1 MEKIYI
7 AHTPALPAA
16 QQARPHGSSP
26 VNSRRLLLSLLA
38 LFCVSFAFG
47 QTTWMGMRF
56 TVGGTPLNV
65 NALGRMVAPGN
76 SRTHQL
82 KLVRAVDGKDVPGST
97 VSVSLAGATS
107 GQFKYASLPRTVTL
121 PANTAY
127 YLVSSETQGGDAWYS
142 SGTTLTTTSV
152 ATCFGGVFWNGSN
165 WATQGGTNNSF
176 VPVSFTYGPRDP
188 ENPSGTS
195 SGVNYAYYQGAN
207 WWDRRPNVDD
217 LKPVRTGTKSYFDIS
232 GNTQADNFAFKYTGF
247 IDVPTTGMYT
257 FYTYAD
263 DACDLYVGGA
273 LVVNNN
279 TKNVVAERSGKIE
292 LKAGRHSFS
301 VVYMDT
307 RGAHIFYHV
316 KYEGPGVAKQ
326 FVPQSRISR
335 GGTVSAPTAPAEEP
349 VAAGPTFS
357 GYYQLLAKHSGKAI
371 DVSGASTGD
380 GADALQ
386 YARGTGTNQQFS
398 IQAVGSGFY
407 KIVARHSG
415 KVLAVTSTSSSVEQ
429 FTYTGAAMQQWRVEL
444 QSDGYYKITNRSTGK
459 SLDVSGASTLNG
471 ARILQFAYSGSNN
484 QKWKLQSTTASG
496 REAAAETAAEQL
508 EEAADNV
515 TLFPNPAQDL
525 VQVTYK
531 AKADG
536 PGTVVVSDATS
547 QSKISRTVELHAGD
561 NVIDLDVTALP
572 TGIYFLRL
580 NAEGKEVTKKLVVAK

>member
-7 AHTPALPAA
+7 AHTPAQPAA
-16 QQARPHGSSP
+16 PQTRPHGTSRFP
-26 VNSRRLLLSLLA
+26 VFSRRLLLSLLTLLTA
-38 LFCVSFAFG
+38 ATAFG

-56 TVGGTPLNV
+56 TVGGIPLNV

-82 KLVRAVDGKDVPGST
+82 KLVNALTGKDVPGST

-127 YLVSSETQGGDAWYS
+127 YLVSSETQGGDSWYAS
-142 SGTTLTTTSV
+142 NTSVITTSV
-152 ATCFGGVFWNGSN
+152 ATCFGGVFWNGSS
-165 WATQGGTNNSF
+165 WTVEGGTNNSF

-195 SGVNYAYYQGAN
+195 GGLNYAYYQGAN

-232 GNTQADNFAFKYTGF
+232 GNTQTDNFAFKYTGY
-247 IDVPTTGMYT
+247 INVPSTGWYT

-273 LVVNNN
+273 LVVSNNQ
-279 TKNVVAERSGKIE
+279 KNVVTEKSGRIE
-292 LKAGRHSFS
+292 LKAGRHAFS

-316 KYEGPGVAKQ
+316 KYEGPGVVKQ
-326 FVPQSRISR
+326 FIPQSRISR
-335 GGTVSAPTAPAEEP
+335 GGTVTAPTEEP
-349 VAAGPTFS
+349 VGSGPTFS
-357 GYYQLLAKHSGKAI
+357 GYYQLLAKHSGKALDI
-371 DVSGASTGD
+371 AKASTVN
-380 GADALQ
+380 GADAFQ
-386 YARGTGTNQQFS
+386 YTKSTGSNQQFS
-398 IQAVGSGFY
+398 IESVGSGYY

-415 KVLAVTSTSSSVEQ
+415 KVLAVTSSTSNVEQ
-429 FTYTGAAMQQWRVEL
+429 YTYSGTAMQQWKVEL
-444 QSDGYYKITNRSTGK
+444 TSDGYYKIINRSTGK
-459 SLDVSGASTLNG
+459 SLDVAGASTLNE
-471 ARILQFAYSGSNN
+471 ARILQFTYTGASN
-484 QKWKLQSTTASG
+484 QKWKIQSMSSTA
-496 REAAAETAAEQL
+496 RVAAAETAEEQL

-536 PGTVVVSDATS
+536 QGSVVVSDATS
-547 QSKISRTVELHAGD
+547 QSKLSRTVELHAGD
-561 NVIDLDVTALP
+561 NVVDLDVTSLP
-572 TGIYFLRL
+572 TGIYFLRFK
-580 NAEGKEVTKKLVVAK
+580 AEGKEVTKKLVVAK

>member
-1 MEKIYI
+1 MEKIYS

-26 VNSRRLLLSLLA
+26 VPSRRLLLSLLA
-38 LFCVSFAFG
+38 LFSVSFAFG

-56 TVGGTPLNV
+56 TVNGTPLNV

-82 KLVRAVDGKDVPGST
+82 KLVNALTGKDVPGST
-97 VSVSLAGATS
+97 VSVSLAGAAS

-127 YLVSSETQGGDAWYS
+127 YLVSSETQGGDSWYS
-142 SGTTLTTTSV
+142 SSTSLTTTGV
-152 ATCFGGVFWNGSN
+152 ATCSGGVFWNGSN

-195 SGVNYAYYQGAN
+195 GGLNYAYYQGAN
-207 WWDRRPNVDD
+207 WWDFRPNVDN
-217 LKPVRTGTKSYFDIS
+217 LRPVRTGTKSYFDIS
-232 GNTQADNFAFKYTGF
+232 GATQSDNFAFKYTGY
-247 IDVPTTGMYT
+247 INVPTTGWYT

-273 LVVNNN
+273 LVVSNNQ
-279 TKNVVAERSGKIE
+279 KNIVTERSGRIE
-292 LKAGRHSFS
+292 LKAGKHSFS

-307 RGAHIFYHV
+307 RGSHIFYHV

-326 FVPQSRISR
+326 FVPASRISR
-335 GGTVSAPTAPAEEP
+335 GGTVSLPTEEP

-357 GYYQLLAKHSGKAI
+357 GYYQLLAKHSGKAVDI
-371 DVSGASTGD
+371 SDASTVS

-386 YARGTGTNQQFS
+386 YTRGTGSNQQFS
-398 IQAVGSGFY
+398 IQSVGSGYY

-415 KVLAVTSTSSSVEQ
+415 KVLAVTSSTSIVEQ
-429 FTYTGAAMQQWRVEL
+429 HTYSGSSMHQWKVEL

-459 SLDVSGASTLNG
+459 ALDVMGASTLDK
-471 ARILQFAYSGSNN
+471 ARIGQYTYVGAGN
-484 QKWKLQSTTASG
+484 QKWRIQSTGASA

-508 EEAADNV
+508 EEAADDV
-515 TLFPNPAQDL
+515 TLFPNPAQDH

-536 PGTVVVSDATS
+536 PGTVEVSDATS

>member
-7 AHTPALPAA
+7 AHTPALPAV
-16 QQARPHGSSP
+16 QQARPHGSLP
-26 VNSRRLLLSLLA
+26 VPSRRLLLSLLT
-38 LFCVSFAFG
+38 LFTVSFAFG

-82 KLVRAVDGKDVPGST
+82 KLVRALDGKDVPGST
-97 VSVSLAGATS
+97 VSVSLAGAAS

-127 YLVSSETQGGDAWYS
+127 YLVSSETQGGDSWYS
-142 SGTTLTTTSV
+142 SNTSLTTTSV
-152 ATCFGGVFWNGSN
+152 ATCFGGVFWNGSH

-188 ENPSGTS
+188 ENPSGTTGGIS
-195 SGVNYAYYQGAN
+195 YAYYQGAN
-207 WWDRRPNVDD
+207 WWDFRPNLNA

-232 GNTQADNFAFKYTGF
+232 GNTQTDNFAFRFTGY
-247 IDVPTTGMYT
+247 IDVPTTGTYT

-263 DACDLYVGGA
+263 DACAFYIGDVQ
-273 LVVNNN
+273 VVNYAA
-279 TKNVVAERSGKIE
+279 KNVLAEKSGRID
-292 LKAGRHSFS
+292 LKAGKHSFS

-307 RGAHIFYHV
+307 RGAQIFYHV

-326 FVPQSRISR
+326 FLPQSRLSR
-335 GGTVSAPTAPAEEP
+335 GGTVSAPTAPTEEP
-349 VAAGPTFS
+349 VAVGPTFS
-357 GYYQLLAKHSGKAI
+357 GYYHLLAKHSGKAI
-371 DVSGASTGD
+371 DISDASTVN

-386 YARGTGTNQQFS
+386 YTKGTGTNQQFS
-398 IQAVGSGFY
+398 IQSVGSGFY

-415 KVLAVTSTSSSVEQ
+415 KALAVTSTTSNVEQ
-429 FTYTGAAMQQWRVEL
+429 HTYTGSSMQQWKVEL

-459 SLDVSGASTLNG
+459 SLDVAAASTLNK
-471 ARILQFAYSGSNN
+471 ARILQYAYTGVGN
-484 QKWKLQSTTASG
+484 QKFKLQSTTASG
-496 REAAAETAAEQL
+496 REAGAETAAEQL
-508 EEAADNV
+508 EEAADDV
-515 TLFPNPAQDL
+515 TLFPNPAQDH

-536 PGTVVVSDATS
+536 PGTVEVSDATS